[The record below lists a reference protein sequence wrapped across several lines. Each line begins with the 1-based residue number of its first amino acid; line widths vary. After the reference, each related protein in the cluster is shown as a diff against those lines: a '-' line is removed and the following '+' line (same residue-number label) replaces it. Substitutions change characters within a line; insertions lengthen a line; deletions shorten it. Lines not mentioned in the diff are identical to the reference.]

1 MNEVPREQF
10 GINFSL
16 TNLNTRLLC
25 YLKVKV
31 IQNTVI
37 DLTSI
42 KMLEGNRILLYLQV
56 GR

>member
-1 MNEVPREQF
+1 MKEVPREQF

-16 TNLNTRLLC
+16 TNLNARLLC